1 MRVGRAVALF
11 VPLLLVALV
20 AAQEPEVA
28 RSEARKKEAEQ
39 RALDKIS
46 GVVSGRCV
54 DGVTGEPLVG
64 VTVKLHAWGGRRDG
78 APKELLEPE
87 AVTTGADGRFS
98 IRVFARD
105 DYQVGFDAAIEG
117 RWPRTGRWNHVIAG
131 EVEQVGDVKLYPG
144 VRVVGKVVDEQGEP
158 VPNVT
163 VGIDDLPL
171 FLGSEEAP
179 RGKRRAGIQIGAR
192 AEPRSRASHW
202 AANGVRWSHSGADGT
217 FESREALPA
226 GTFELR
232 INNREVALVEPKE
245 ITIPEQGPMQPV
257 TIVVR
262 QEPYIGGV
270 VVDENGTPVKGVD
283 LHAVLRRSGRMA
295 SAWTRD
301 DGTFRIYRVENC
313 PEKVALQVQDPGPC
327 ERALL
332 SGEYA
337 WGDHDVRIELRR
349 ALTVEL
355 RVVVAG
361 TSEPVEHFAV
371 RSFPT
376 GGPMISS
383 SDRRLGRL
391 GEHPGGMLQVPGIAR
406 GGARIGVV
414 AKDPTLRYVEVD
426 FDAADGMAPL
436 RVELERMVPMM
447 VQVLDDKGSP
457 LAKVT
462 VGVLEPGTQS
472 EHRAYNDPR
481 DDNLSVFSSDPT
493 ARFDELLHQAVTDEG
508 GQCIVY
514 GLDGRSDLVLIVR
527 QGGDERA
534 RVTDVSFGKQHAS
547 RQIQLEAK

>member
-1 MRVGRAVALF
+1 MRVGRAVALV
-11 VPLLLVALV
+11 VPLLLAALV

-28 RSEARKKEAEQ
+28 RTEARQKEAAQ

-46 GVVSGRCV
+46 AVVEGRCV
-54 DGVTGEPLVG
+54 DGATGEPLPG
-64 VTVKLHAWGGRRDG
+64 VTVELHAWGGRRDD
-78 APKELLEPE
+78 APNELLRPE
-87 AVTTGADGRFS
+87 AVTTEADGKFS

-105 DYQVGFDAAIEG
+105 DYQVGFDASIEG
-117 RWPRTGRWNHVIAG
+117 RWPRTGRWRNLPAG
-131 EVEQVGDVKLYPG
+131 QVEQVGDVKLYPG
-144 VRVVGKVVDEQGEP
+144 VRAVGKVVDEQGEP
-158 VPNVT
+158 VPDVS

-179 RGKRRAGIQIGAR
+179 RGPRRGGIQIGAR
-192 AEPRSRASHW
+192 AEPLGRAMHF
-202 AANGVRWSHSGADGT
+202 AANGVRWSHSKGDGT

-226 GTFELR
+226 GTFEVR
-232 INNREVALVEPKE
+232 INNQEITLVEPAE
-245 ITIPEQGPMQPV
+245 ITIPEHGPMQPL

-262 QEPYIGGV
+262 QVPYLAGV
-270 VVDENGTPVKGVD
+270 VVDDTGAPVKGVA
-283 LHAVLRRSGRMA
+283 LQAVLNRSGRMA

-313 PEKVALQVQDPGPC
+313 PDEVAIQVDDPGPC
-327 ERALL
+327 ERAALPDRHT
-332 SGEYA
+332 
-337 WGDHDVRIELRR
+337 WGKHDIRIELRR

-361 TSEPVEHFAV
+361 TGEPVEQFAV

-376 GGPMISS
+376 GGLAMMS
-383 SDRRLGRL
+383 SDRRLGRS
-391 GEHPGGMLQVPGIAR
+391 GEHPGGVLQVPGIAR

-414 AKDPTLRYVEVD
+414 AKDPTLRYAEIEI
-426 FDAADGMAPL
+426 DARDGMAPL

-447 VQVLDDKGSP
+447 VQVLDDKGLP
-457 LAKVT
+457 LAKAT
-462 VGVLEPGTQS
+462 VGVLEQGNRD
-472 EHRAYNDPR
+472 EHRSYNDPR
-481 DDNLSVFSSDPT
+481 SDSLSIFSSDLT

-527 QGGDERA
+527 QDRDERA